1 MKVLSDN
8 IENVSVFKS
17 KEYASGK
24 KEYVGYYACCEAFD
38 FCSFYKQLWFLM
50 VCGGCALLLFCILIG
65 VAFFLICRKRKRGSR
80 GVSEKKEDVMSK
92 DFRLPGIFHFRLPF

>member
-1 MKVLSDN
+1 MKVAKP
-8 IENVSVFKS
+8 ICKEFFKS

-50 VCGGCALLLFCILIG
+50 VCGGAALLLFCIVIG
-65 VAFFLICRKRKRGSR
+65 VVLFLICRKRKRGSR

-92 DFRLPGIFHFRLPF
+92 ELF